1 MSKLIV
7 LEGIDSSGKSTQTEL
22 VKKYFGTRNLSFS
35 FFHFPMYNHNEF
47 SDVIAKFLR
56 GEFGGIDKVS
66 PYFVANI
73 YAMDRYMFL
82 PVLQTAL
89 NSVDV
94 VLLDR
99 YVFSNLAYQG
109 AKYPNGSEDSDKVKK
124 WIMDFEFEF
133 LKLPYPDLNIFFDV
147 PTAVTGER
155 LNADRGGDKE
165 YLQGRQKDIHEEDMD
180 FQERVRQNY
189 LSVMGYSPNCKV
201 IPCTIPVGEPV
212 KHLVIPAEDLFK
224 VHVKPVLDYILFGDQ
239 NYPDPNNIKS
249 IHN

>member
-7 LEGIDSSGKSTQTEL
+7 LEGIDSSGKSTQVQL
-22 VKKYFGTRNLSFS
+22 VKKYFDNRKLSLS

-47 SDVIAKFLR
+47 SDIIARFLR
-56 GEFGGIDKVS
+56 GEFGSIDKVS

-82 PVLQTAL
+82 PELQMAL

-109 AKYPNGSEDSDKVKK
+109 AKYPNGSIASDQVKK

-147 PTAVTGER
+147 PTAITEER
-155 LNADRGGDKE
+155 LNSQRGDDKE
-165 YLQGRQKDIHEEDMD
+165 YLQGRQKDIHEEDMV

-189 LSVMGYSPNCKV
+189 LEVMGYSPNCKI
-201 IPCTIPVGEPV
+201 IPCTISVGDPV
-212 KHLVIPAEDLFK
+212 KHLVIRPEDLFK
-224 VHVKPVLDYILFGDQ
+224 VHVKPVLDYTLFGDQ
-239 NYPDPNNIKS
+239 NYE
-249 IHN
+249 